1 MTDQTSQTE
10 ENEQKDEMERAERAF
25 SVFLLEQLHEDM
37 CKMNKILKKTQ
48 KSVEKKHIKMM
59 EGFRCIEQAFKTLSG
74 AVISLADDLGAAT
87 GVIATDP
94 WSFDA

>member
-10 ENEQKDEMERAERAF
+10 ENEQNDEMERAERAF
-25 SVFLLEQLHEDM
+25 SVFLLEQLHEDL

-59 EGFRCIEQAFKTLSG
+59 EGFRCVEKAFKTLSG
-74 AVISLADDLGAAT
+74 SIVSLSDDLGSAV
-87 GVIATDP
+87 GNIATDP
-94 WSFDA
+94 WRFDA